1 MSSVLAAAAEG
12 AHRLTEQ
19 LYRHTGLEVAW
30 EEYTRILG
38 STAKAFRNVSDGF
51 FTACIHK
58 ESIILYL
65 VTWSCCEVEQSFC
78 HFLQK

>member
-30 EEYTRILG
+30 EQYTRILG
-38 STAKAFRNVSDGF
+38 STAKAFRNV
-51 FTACIHK
+51 
-58 ESIILYL
+58 
-65 VTWSCCEVEQSFC
+65 
-78 HFLQK
+78 